1 MADDFPEEVRRFIL
15 ETINSVEQLE
25 VLLLLRREAE
35 QDWSA
40 AAVGQALSTSTAAAG
55 MRLTDLTSRGFLA
68 ATSAGSETTYRY
80 ASVAPERE
88 RLVDLLATTYAER
101 RVAVISLIYSKP
113 NDQVRA
119 FADAFRLRKDK

>member
-25 VLLLLRREAE
+25 VLLLLRREADR
-35 QDWSA
+35 DWTA
-40 AAVGQALSTSTAAAG
+40 AAVGQAISTSTAAAA
-55 MRLTDLTSRGFLA
+55 MRLSDLAGRGFLT
-68 ATSAGSETTYRY
+68 ATQAGGDTTYRY
-80 ASVAPERE
+80 AAAAPERE